1 MEPIRVLVVDDHAI
15 VRMGLSA
22 LFETQTD
29 IVLVGA
35 AEDGAEAVRKAKRLR
50 PDIVV
55 MDIMMPVMD
64 GVAATREIVA
74 ENPSAKVIVLTT
86 SASSDE
92 IAKALEA
99 GAAGAILKSEANRRL
114 LATIRSVARGN
125 RVLSQKTT
133 AMLSKDPP
141 VERLSPRQF
150 EILQSLARGLTNAE
164 IATELGISSESV
176 KEYVNYLFQKL
187 GAANRAE
194 AVSLAYRKHLL
205 PT

>member
-29 IVLVGA
+29 IVLAGA
-35 AEDGAEAVRKAKRLR
+35 AEGGAEAVRKAKRLR

-125 RVLSQKTT
+125 RVLSQETT

>member
-125 RVLSQKTT
+125 RVLSQETT

>member
-29 IVLVGA
+29 IALAGA

-125 RVLSQKTT
+125 RVLSQETT

>member
-29 IVLVGA
+29 IVLAGA

>member
-29 IVLVGA
+29 IVLAGA

-125 RVLSQKTT
+125 RVLSQETT